1 MKTLILS
8 LFSVN
13 LLSIFNLVYGAI
25 SQDCINL
32 NSFLGRSQ
40 DKECC
45 DGKLAICD
53 GDGYFTRLNL

>member
-32 NSFLGRSQ
+32 NVFLGRSQ
-40 DKECC
+40 DSECC
-45 DGKLAICD
+45 GKQAKCD
-53 GDGYFTRLNL
+53 GDGYFTVLYL

>member
-32 NSFLGRSQ
+32 NVFLGRSQ